1 MNGAMIVI
9 KRVCRIKGNQKKSML
24 ILMLMTN
31 VTSHPKDS
39 LWDCVVT
46 RAKCLKWQE
55 LRFHRWNA
63 PLLSSNGED
72 KCFFNYWKI
81 IWLRACFWEPLL
93 AGYRKSMFGGWL
105 ALATYLGDLPAIDP
119 GYSPIVIQYAEK
131 TSQNAVLWT
140 AALQILKYG
149 LFLLYYLL
157 PRNVILSSL
166 DHLLLQT

>member
-1 MNGAMIVI
+1 
-9 KRVCRIKGNQKKSML
+9 
-24 ILMLMTN
+24 MLMTN

-63 PLLSSNGED
+63 PLLSSNGEE

-119 GYSPIVIQYAEK
+119 GYSPIDPICWKDFTKCSAMNRCSSNLEVRF
-131 TSQNAVLWT
+131 
-140 AALQILKYG
+140 ILI
-149 LFLLYYLL
+149 
-157 PRNVILSSL
+157 ILSFTAKRYFIFLRPFTSSNIGTCFKL
-166 DHLLLQT
+166 YSHTQRLLEILQTYYK